1 MCDVSGSSTA
11 AVISLNAIGGQDVH
25 LIEEDIEK
33 SFFHF
38 KTDKRHTDYTRFYRK
53 TQVDNKTQQK
63 YWPFGAE
70 GTTVKVTLNPQAM
83 GDLLANMYL
92 MIELPRCIY
101 SRDVGHHIIKSMAF
115 RVDEIE
121 VERIYDD
128 WQVIYSEMYLDTSER
143 RANEYILNRMMYPVD
158 NVRNEEKLIA
168 NGYGA
173 LSTIPTLIPLR
184 FFFSRKYAPSEYHV
198 NKPNRPYL
206 PLCAMYRQKIVL
218 EIEFHSYWFFS
229 KPQTSFAVSDPK
241 FLSQTDFDFPT
252 LNRFNII
259 TEEITLSHEDRSY
272 YLKEKYDFLVNLVF
286 RNPTAD
292 SVLHENTIKTN
303 LVPSIPV
310 KSIHW
315 FVRKKAYEYE
325 LPIKDVDHKSTLFIP
340 EYQSKYVK
348 DGINLIDSRFRFEKI
363 ISARMYLNSL
373 ALPDVTVSDH
383 NYFKYYIPFQCRL
396 TTPRKNIYTYS
407 FSMTPMNIESTGSLD
422 FSKFN
427 SDKTFLDIKLE
438 EGEYSTDGYIK
449 SRVDRLSELMT
460 LYVYYTGY
468 KMFSFQNGYMT
479 EVR

>member
-1 MCDVSGSSTA
+1 MCDVSGPSTA

-25 LIEEDIEK
+25 LVEEDIEK

-38 KTDKRHTDYTRFYRK
+38 NDDKRHTDYTRFYRT

-63 YWPFGAE
+63 YWPFGPE
-70 GTTVKVTLNPQAM
+70 GNTIKITLNPQSM

-143 RANEYILNRMMYPVD
+143 RANDYILNRMMYPVD
-158 NVRNEEKLIA
+158 SVRSEEKLIR

-173 LSTIPTLIPLR
+173 NSTIPTLIPLR
-184 FFFSRKYAPSEYHV
+184 FFFSRKYSQSEYHV

-229 KPQTSFAVSDPK
+229 KTQTSFALSDPK
-241 FLSQTDFDFPT
+241 FLSPTNFDFPT
-252 LNRFNII
+252 LNKFNII
-259 TEEITLSHEDRSY
+259 TEEITLSYEDRSY
-272 YLKEKYDFLVNLVF
+272 YLKEKYDMLVNLVF
-286 RNPTAD
+286 KNPTAE
-292 SVLHENTIKTN
+292 SVLNENIIKNN

-325 LPIKDVDHKSTLFIP
+325 KPIEDIDPKIPAFIP
-340 EYQSKYVK
+340 EYQNKYVK
-348 DGINLIDSRFRFEKI
+348 DDINLIDSRFRFEKI
-363 ISARMYLNSL
+363 VSAKMFLNSI
-373 ALPDVTVSDH
+373 ALPDVTLADH
-383 NYFKYYIPFQCRL
+383 NYFKYYIPLQCRL

-422 FSKFN
+422 FSNFN
-427 SDKTFLDIKLE
+427 SDKTFIEVKLE
-438 EGEYSTDGYIK
+438 EGEYSIDGYKK
-449 SRVDRLSELMT
+449 SRVNRLSEPMS
-460 LYVYYTGY
+460 LYIYYTGY
-468 KMFSFQNGYMT
+468 KMFSFDKGYMT